1 MATTLFDTT
10 VAERAGAIS
19 ASRRLATRRR
29 RVALSLAG
37 VAAAIALSAATMGA
51 SEASPADINIGEAER
66 QSQQLRQRQAE
77 VAAKID
83 EAKATEEQLVAALTV
98 LDQQVQ
104 AEIAK
109 GTEAERAYK
118 DADRRYDEVQGQLAE
133 NQREIDAINNGLR
146 QQAIRRYVRP
156 ENNDSSMRLLQ
167 ANDIDEAEQRK
178 VLADAVAGNSGEAI
192 ERLRGARARIEDLRE
207 QASAARAEAD
217 SKRAEQQ
224 ELFNAVVSEMQAQQR
239 LQSEWNRRVGEL
251 KVSEDAIDAQAD
263 NLERAIADQ
272 RSTGTGPMPAPAPG
286 ASSGRMVSPVP
297 GRIGSGYGGARNHPG
312 VDILAPVGT
321 PVLAALS
328 GRVTRVDSGG
338 GYNGGYGNLVVI
350 SHANGLETRYA
361 HLSRT
366 SVSVGQTVSQGQQV
380 GAVGMTGNT
389 SGPHLHFET
398 YSNGARQNP
407 SNYLP

>member
-1 MATTLFDTT
+1 
-10 VAERAGAIS
+10 
-19 ASRRLATRRR
+19 LA
-29 RVALSLAG
+29 ALT
-37 VAAAIALSAATMGA
+37 AAVALSAATMSASGA
-51 SEASPADINIGEAER
+51 APADINVGEAER

-77 VAAKID
+77 VAAQID
-83 EAKATEEQLVAALTV
+83 AAKATEEQLVAALTV

-104 AEIAK
+104 GEIAK

-118 DADRRYDEVQGQLAE
+118 EADRRYDEVQTQLTE
-133 NQREIDAINNGLR
+133 NQREIDLINNGLR

-156 ENNDSSMRLLQ
+156 ESADSSMRLLQ

-207 QASAARAEAD
+207 QASTARAEAD

-224 ELFNAVVSEMQAQQR
+224 ELFAAVVGEMQAQQR
-239 LQSEWNRRVGEL
+239 LQAEWNRRVGDL
-251 KVSEDAIDAQAD
+251 KSSEDDIDAQAD

-272 RSTGTGPMPAPAPG
+272 RGSGPMPAPAPG
-286 ASSGRMVSPVP
+286 ASSGRMIMPVS
-297 GRIGSGYGGARNHPG
+297 GRIGSPYGGARNHPG
-312 VDILAPVGT
+312 VDILSPVGT
-321 PVLAALS
+321 PVVAALS
-328 GRVTRVDSGG
+328 GRVIRVDSGG

-366 SVSVGQTVSQGQQV
+366 SVSVGQTVSQGQQI

-398 YSNGARQNP
+398 YTNGARQNP
-407 SNYLP
+407 SNFLP